1 MYVGTLIWNMDCLH
15 FGPKSI
21 NCGLIC
27 KKLCRTYL
35 QPVDKSFDPRQVG
48 MPDGENPCYLSKI
61 VLGGTPDSDVRCS
74 QFLQRVALSLL
85 KLLGRSSQ

>member
-27 KKLCRTYL
+27 KKQCRTYL
-35 QPVDKSFDPRQVG
+35 QPVDKSFDPRQIG
-48 MPDGENPCYLSKI
+48 MLKVRILVISVRLCLEAPQT
-61 VLGGTPDSDVRCS
+61 VLSDV
-74 QFLQRVALSLL
+74 LSYY
-85 KLLGRSSQ
+85 KEWHSHC